1 MAVVPREED
10 RHVIPTFVIGLREGL
25 EAALIV
31 GIIAAF
37 LNRTGRSDALK
48 SVWLG
53 VGAAIAICLGI
64 GIGIEALNRTL
75 PHKQQEGLE
84 TVIALIAV
92 AAVTWMI
99 VWMKRHSREMKS
111 SIEESAASALAKGTT
126 TALVGMAFFAVL
138 REGFETAVF
147 LLAAF
152 QSTTTPLASG
162 LGVVLG
168 IACASVLGYL
178 IYRGGVRI
186 DLARFFRITGFVL
199 VLVAAGLVSSAMH
212 SGAEA
217 GWVVFGQAQALDLT
231 WLIVPGSIPASLITG
246 MLGLQ
251 PEPTTAEVVAW
262 LLYAI
267 PMSIYVWW
275 PSAPKARRPEP
286 VVTPQTQ
293 EAAR

>member
-1 MAVVPREED
+1 
-10 RHVIPTFVIGLREGL
+10 VIPTFVIGLREGL

-48 SVWLG
+48 CVWLG
-53 VGAAIAICLGI
+53 VGTAIAICLGI
-64 GIGIEALNRTL
+64 GIGIEALNSTL

-92 AAVTWMI
+92 AAVTWMV
-99 VWMKRHSREMKS
+99 VWMKRHARELKS
-111 SIEESAASALAKGTT
+111 TLEDNAASALAKGTT

-152 QSTTTPLASG
+152 QSTTTPFASG

-231 WLIVPGSIPASLITG
+231 WLVEPGSIRASLITG

-251 PEPTTAEVVAW
+251 PEPTTAEVVGW

-275 PSAPKARRPEP
+275 PSAPRTRRPEP
-286 VVTPQTQ
+286 VVTPHPQ